1 MCLRWGAR
9 TIGSAGAWG
18 TESPGGAVL
27 AQTWARRGPHLSVSA
42 DGLSS
47 DTGFGG
53 SGAGT
58 QGGTRGQ
65 VWQGSAADA
74 WVWAG
79 V

>member
-1 MCLRWGAR
+1 MCLRW
-9 TIGSAGAWG
+9 GAWG
-18 TESPGGAVL
+18 TESPWRGCAGTDVGL
-27 AQTWARRGPHLSVSA
+27 EGPHLSVSV

-74 WVWAG
+74 RVWAG